1 MGKTYLRMMT
11 DTVASDSINTDFKDL
26 AAAAK
31 NLATHVVHL
40 GSLGFGTTFLQ
51 WVACFVA
58 IYLLVLDRTNWK
70 TNILTGLL
78 IPYIFFSLPSL
89 LFSILR
95 GQIGRWIAF
104 VAVILLLFFP
114 KKFPEIR
121 EWAEMP
127 ASLILLTVVAPSLI
141 ATTVRDS
148 WIGLVICLAIGAY
161 LLQEHIRASGGFR
174 NAFTQPHGVSNT
186 VGIICLFVYPVWA
199 LVLDIL

>member
-1 MGKTYLRMMT
+1 MGKGYLRMKT
-11 DTVASDSINTDFKDL
+11 DSVSGDLINSDFKDL

-31 NLATHVVHL
+31 KLATHAVHL
-40 GSLGFGTTFLQ
+40 GSLGFGTTFLE
-51 WVACFVA
+51 WVASFAA

-89 LFSILR
+89 IFSFFR
-95 GQIGRWIAF
+95 GEIGSWIAF
-104 VAVILLLFFP
+104 VAVILRLFFP
-114 KKFPEIR
+114 KRFP
-121 EWAEMP
+121 EWAELP
-127 ASLILLTVVAPSLI
+127 AALILLMVVAPSLI
-141 ATTVRDS
+141 ATTVRDD
-148 WIGLVICLAIGAY
+148 WIGVAICLVIAAY

-186 VGIICLFVYPVWA
+186 VGIICLFIYPVWA